1 MMMEN
6 KINYYIK
13 MTNKPNNTE
22 FVEWLSKCPTNY
34 DEILETSDNDIITI
48 NFHGKNI
55 YKEVITSPLN
65 KNTQELMREFVK
77 NNSKDKLKE
86 LIKDFYK

>member
-1 MMMEN
+1 MMTEN

-13 MTNKPNNTE
+13 MTDKPNNTE

-34 DEILETSDNDIITI
+34 DEILETSDNDVITI

-55 YKEVITSPLN
+55 SIIY
-65 KNTQELMREFVK
+65 FFYW
-77 NNSKDKLKE
+77 
-86 LIKDFYK
+86 IKFSTFYKIMK

>member
-1 MMMEN
+1 M
-6 KINYYIK
+6 K
-13 MTNKPNNTE
+13 NKPNNTE

-55 YKEVITSPLN
+55 YKEVITSPTKG
-65 KNTQELMREFVK
+65 KNEK
-77 NNSKDKLKE
+77 
-86 LIKDFYK
+86 